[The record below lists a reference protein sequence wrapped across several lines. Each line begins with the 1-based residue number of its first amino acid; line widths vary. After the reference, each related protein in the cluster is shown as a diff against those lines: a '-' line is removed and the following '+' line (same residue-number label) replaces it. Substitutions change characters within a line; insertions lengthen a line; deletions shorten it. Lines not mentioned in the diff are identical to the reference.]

1 MLSVNAVPKRDVFS
15 AVIGP
20 SRRKSA
26 RSSVSVRQINPRPYL
41 AMKFT
46 ASGVQNSAAMVR
58 SPSFSRSSSST
69 TTTIRPARN
78 AAIASSIF
86 ANINAAPLGCLERP
100 AQRLQLVDAAGPVS
114 DPDLRALRT
123 RAHPE
128 LRPNAKAPP
137 AKGGA
142 WWHRRPV
149 LWCNKSGKQD
159 LQGGLNLESPGL
171 KQGLRDVLRIL
182 VSPSPLPQPRRAD
195 ILIGSQLEFLNH
207 LFERGYG
214 GNDRSDRLRLAPIW
228 ISTTLCHLLSVPLP
242 VLFLRNPCFER

>member
-1 MLSVNAVPKRDVFS
+1 MPQDRSLIPIYVLC
-15 AVIGP
+15 GP
-20 SRRKSA
+20 G
-26 RSSVSVRQINPRPYL
+26 L
-41 AMKFT
+41 T
-46 ASGVQNSAAMVR
+46 
-58 SPSFSRSSSST
+58 
-69 TTTIRPARN
+69 
-78 AAIASSIF
+78 
-86 ANINAAPLGCLERP
+86 
-100 AQRLQLVDAAGPVS
+100 
-114 DPDLRALRT
+114 LR
-123 RAHPE
+123 

-242 VLFLRNPCFER
+242 VLFLRNPCFERGWVSPSVAKITQPQS